1 MPVHARLLENLDNV
15 GLWPNFEYWK
25 RQLVTINEKIAIAQN
40 TKPFP
45 LWDFNGYSEVST
57 EPVNDEDPP
66 RWFYDSAHPHVNTG
80 NRILN
85 IVSGQQV
92 DNFGKQLTL
101 SNVDDWLALQRSNR
115 ESYRAA
121 NASLADDIQRR
132 VAKFRKRNQRYIE
145 APPKTAP

>member
-1 MPVHARLLENLDNV
+1 L
-15 GLWPNFEYWK
+15 
-25 RQLVTINEKIAIAQN
+25 
-40 TKPFP
+40 
-45 LWDFNGYSEVST
+45 
-57 EPVNDEDPP
+57 P
-66 RWFYDSAHPHVNTG
+66 RWFYDSAHTHVNTG
-80 NRILN
+80 NRILD

-132 VAKFRKRNQRYIE
+132 VAKFRKRNQRHIE